1 MNPITFLKRILNF
14 NDNNDEVAVAK
25 KIGVKIGEDCRIYDN
40 AITVFNTEPYLIT
53 IGNHVLIAHGA
64 RFLTH
69 EGGLWCLRGID
80 KKFEN
85 KDAFAPIVVGNNVMI
100 GMNSI
105 IMPGVNIGDNVIIGA
120 HSVVTKDVPE
130 NSIVAGVPAKT
141 ISSIQKFYE
150 SITNSNKT
158 LAPTKLMTAEEK
170 KEYLIKHHPEW
181 FR

>member
-1 MNPITFLKRILNF
+1 MVP
-14 NDNNDEVAVAK
+14 
-25 KIGVKIGEDCRIYDN
+25 
-40 AITVFNTEPYLIT
+40 TV
-53 IGNHVLIAHGA
+53 
-64 RFLTH
+64 
-69 EGGLWCLRGID
+69 GID

-105 IMPGVNIGDNVIIGA
+105 IMTGVNIGDNVIIGA
-120 HSVVTKDVPE
+120 HSVGTKDVPE

-150 SITNSNKT
+150 SIANSNKT